1 MILRPPSSTRT
12 DTLVPYTPLFRSL
25 RRPRVAPKCA
35 PTARIAQDSVA
46 RDRRIHVLRPGVD
59 AAGDVENLVE
69 TLRVEVVGRLR
80 AAPAVV
86 AEEAQRQVAGLGP
99 QALEPAGVEHRI
111 GQGDGRQ
118 FALLRRAHVDDGE
131 GAFAPEGVGLGGG
144 TARGFTVHPGFL

>member
-1 MILRPPSSTRT
+1 MRIIAWSS
-12 DTLVPYTPLFRSL
+12 DVCSSDL
-25 RRPRVAPKCA
+25 
-35 PTARIAQDSVA
+35 SVA

-86 AEEAQRQVAGLGP
+86 AEEAQRQVAGLGQ

-111 GQGDGRQ
+111 GQGAGQIGR
-118 FALLRRAHVDDGE
+118 AACRE
-131 GAFAPEGVGLGGG
+131 
-144 TARGFTVHPGFL
+144 RGWQSV